1 MFDIFE
7 LVVSLLLKC
16 ELTVMQLLFCRGET
30 ASGRSRKARS
40 RQIVRAEE
48 PQAQDA
54 CATKQARPQ
63 TKKQEGNR
71 VNTTVKLKL
80 KLKPVNR
87 IHFRYEALDSREQ
100 RVARL
105 WDPTHHTLVTLGHS

>member
-1 MFDIFE
+1 MSCQ
-7 LVVSLLLKC
+7 VNY
-16 ELTVMQLLFCRGET
+16 CRGET
-30 ASGRSRKARS
+30 ASGRRRKARAP
-40 RQIVRAEE
+40 QIARAEE

-54 CATKQARPQ
+54 RATKQARPE
-63 TKKQEGNR
+63 TKKQEGTR
-71 VNTTVKLKL
+71 VKNTVKLKL

-87 IHFRYEALDSREQ
+87 IHFRYKALDSREQ

>member
-1 MFDIFE
+1 MAIC
-7 LVVSLLLKC
+7 LYLLKASTYYAS
-16 ELTVMQLLFCRGET
+16 LPHCRGET
-30 ASGRSRKARS
+30 ASGRSRKARA
-40 RQIVRAEE
+40 RQIARAEE

-54 CATKQARPQ
+54 RVTKQARPQ

-71 VNTTVKLKL
+71 INTTVKLKS